1 MARMTSFSDDD
12 RDDDDQERDD
22 DDQHEEEE
30 EEEDR
35 DDDRGRNSRRRDRG
49 DEVEEDEESEEDDA
63 DGDEDDDDD
72 DLEDLERVANSGR
85 GGMVPYQRLAA
96 MADKNH
102 QLTQALLDQL
112 AGPGKA
118 GGGKEEKPPVDVAKL
133 REQYEDALLEGDKA
147 KARELA
153 DQIDEANL
161 SKAEERALKRFREE
175 EQQRQQ
181 EAFANSMRQASDTVL
196 RKYPS
201 LNDFETDPDAA
212 DDMDRIIVERD
223 LLMRR
228 GVPGPKAMRQAA
240 DKVMGSGDDGGER
253 RGSTPRDKRR
263 RQEREG
269 LRDRAKTASRIPPR
283 TGGNGTGQRG
293 RQSRESADTYTSSQV
308 ASMSEKEKARARGD
322 YDV

>member
-12 RDDDDQERDD
+12 RDEEDLDREDENL
-22 DDQHEEEE
+22 EEEE

-35 DDDRGRNSRRRDRG
+35 DDDRGRGSRRRDRG
-49 DEVEEDEESEEDDA
+49 DEV
-63 DGDEDDDDD
+63 DDDDGEGEEEEEEEEEPD
-72 DLEDLERVANSGR
+72 DEDLEDLERVANGGR
-85 GGMVPYQRLAA
+85 GGMVPYPRLAA
-96 MADKNH
+96 MAEKNH

-112 AGPGKA
+112 ATNSGKT
-118 GGGKEEKPPVDVAKL
+118 GTKDEKPPVDVAKL

-212 DDMDRIIVERD
+212 DDMERIIVERD

-240 DKVMGSGDDGGER
+240 DKVMGAGDETGER
-253 RGSTPRDKRR
+253 RGSSARDKRR
-263 RQEREG
+263 RQERES
-269 LRDRAKTASRIPPR
+269 LRERARTASRIPPK

-293 RQSRESADTYTSSQV
+293 RQTRDSAGLYTSSEV
-308 ASMSEKEKARARGD
+308 ANMSEKEKARARGD
-322 YDV
+322 FDV